1 MISQQELRTVLDAYP
16 GDRRYTL
23 AILQDM
29 QHAFH
34 YIPRE
39 GLTCAAEHLGCRLS
53 ELYSMATFYKA
64 LSLTP
69 KGRNVIRVCDGTACH
84 IRGSTSLLDALR
96 RRLGIEP
103 GETTADGL
111 FTLETVNCLGACAI
125 APVMLVGEEYYG
137 GLTIEKLEAV
147 LRTYEEN
154 ESEGKEAEPASA
166 DIAEVADDKS

>member
-1 MISQQELRTVLDAYP
+1 LISQLELHNVLNAYP
-16 GDRRYTL
+16 NNRQYAL

-29 QHAFH
+29 QRAFH

-39 GLTCAAEHLGCRLS
+39 GLMAAAEHLGCGLS

-69 KGRNVIRVCDGTACH
+69 KGKHIIRVCDGTACH
-84 IRGSTSLLDALR
+84 IRGSVTLLDALK

-103 GETTADGL
+103 GETTEDGF

-137 GLTIEKLEAV
+137 SLTTEKLDAV
-147 LRTYEEN
+147 FQEYEERRAGD
-154 ESEGKEAEPASA
+154 E
-166 DIAEVADDKS
+166 KS

>member
-1 MISQQELRTVLDAYP
+1 MDLISQQELCKVLNAYP
-16 GDRRYTL
+16 NDRRYAL

-29 QHAFH
+29 QRAFH

-39 GLTCAAEHLGCRLS
+39 GLKCAAEYLGCGLS

-69 KGRNVIRVCDGTACH
+69 KGKHIIKVCDGTACH
-84 IRGSTSLLDALR
+84 IRGSVTLLDALR

-103 GETTADGL
+103 GGTTEDGL

-125 APVMLVGEEYYG
+125 APVMLVGDEYYG
-137 GLTIEKLEAV
+137 SLTIEKLDAV
-147 LRTYEEN
+147 LQVYEEGTN
-154 ESEGKEAEPASA
+154 EKT
-166 DIAEVADDKS
+166 

>member
-1 MISQQELRTVLDAYP
+1 LISQQELHNVLNVYP
-16 GDRRYTL
+16 TDRRYAL

-29 QHAFH
+29 QRAFH

-39 GLTCAAEHLGCRLS
+39 GLKAAAEYLGCGLS

-69 KGRNVIRVCDGTACH
+69 KGKHIIKVCDGTACH
-84 IRGSTSLLDALR
+84 IRGSVTLLDALR
-96 RRLGIEP
+96 RRLGVEP
-103 GETTADGL
+103 GETTKDGL

-137 GLTIEKLEAV
+137 SLTIEKLDSV
-147 LRTYEEN
+147 LQVYEQ
-154 ESEGKEAEPASA
+154 SKDKKGGSA
-166 DIAEVADDKS
+166 DEKH

>member
-1 MISQQELRTVLDAYP
+1 MITQQELRNVLNAYP
-16 GDRRYTL
+16 NNRRYAL

-29 QHAFH
+29 QRAFH

-39 GLTCAAEHLGCRLS
+39 GLDAAAEYLGCGLS

-69 KGRNVIRVCDGTACH
+69 RGKHIIKVCDGTACH
-84 IRGSTSLLDALR
+84 IRGSVTLLDALR

-103 GETTADGL
+103 GETTKDGL

-125 APVMLVGEEYYG
+125 APVMLIGEEYYG
-137 GLTIEKLEAV
+137 SLTIEKLDAV
-147 LRTYEEN
+147 LRLYEEGGVN
-154 ESEGKEAEPASA
+154 E
-166 DIAEVADDKS
+166 KS

>member
-1 MISQQELRTVLDAYP
+1 MNLISQQELSNVLSAYP
-16 GDRRYTL
+16 NDRQYAL

-29 QHAFH
+29 QRTFH

-39 GLTCAAEHLGCRLS
+39 GLKCAAEHLGCGLS

-69 KGRNVIRVCDGTACH
+69 KGRHVIKVCDGTACH
-84 IRGSTSLLDALR
+84 IRGSVTLLDAIK

-103 GETTADGL
+103 GQTTKDGL

-125 APVMLVGEEYYG
+125 APVILVGEEFYG
-137 GLTIEKLEAV
+137 NLTIEKLETV
-147 LRTYEEN
+147 LQSYEQGTN
-154 ESEGKEAEPASA
+154 EDKESR
-166 DIAEVADDKS
+166 

>member
-1 MISQQELRTVLDAYP
+1 MITQQELHKVLEAYP
-16 GDRRYTL
+16 ADRRYAL

-29 QHAFH
+29 QRAFH

-39 GLTCAAEHLGCRLS
+39 GLKCAAEHIGCGLS

-69 KGRNVIRVCDGTACH
+69 KGKHIIKICDGTACH
-84 IRGSTSLLDALR
+84 IRGSVTLLDALK

-103 GETTADGL
+103 GQTTKDGL

-137 GLTIEKLEAV
+137 SLTIEKLDAV
-147 LRTYEEN
+147 LKTYEQSTSEERRSGN
-154 ESEGKEAEPASA
+154 EK
-166 DIAEVADDKS
+166 